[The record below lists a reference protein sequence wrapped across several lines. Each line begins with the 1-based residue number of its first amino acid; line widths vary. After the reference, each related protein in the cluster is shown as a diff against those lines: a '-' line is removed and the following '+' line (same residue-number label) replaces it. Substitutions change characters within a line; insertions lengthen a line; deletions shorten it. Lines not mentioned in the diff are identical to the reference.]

1 SCAGPDSVRWH
12 RQEEGFLYVASKYV
26 HLYALLCQAGLSGR
40 PNSMLACKTVTEAS
54 SCLAR
59 AIVGLNQYRVWGSRD
74 DSLGSFRSPKST
86 HRHTHTYTHTDTHTC
101 PHSTLWCDLMA
112 GQEKRR

>member
-59 AIVGLNQYRVWGSRD
+59 ARVGLNQYRVWGAPSGPQRAQSD
-74 DSLGSFRSPKST
+74 EGWEEGGTARQG
-86 HRHTHTYTHTDTHTC
+86 RQRRRGR
-101 PHSTLWCDLMA
+101 
-112 GQEKRR
+112 GQWKG